1 MAEIPGRVTTAS
13 ELDQLEQKRAASLSK
28 HVLHTYVAAD
38 SKEKKQVV
46 LRRAAFVMLKKNEF
60 N

>member
-1 MAEIPGRVTTAS
+1 MPEIPGRITTAS
-13 ELDQLEQKRAASLSK
+13 ELDRLEQKRAASLSK
-28 HVLHTYVAAD
+28 NVLHTYITAD
-38 SKEKKQVV
+38 SEEEKQVV